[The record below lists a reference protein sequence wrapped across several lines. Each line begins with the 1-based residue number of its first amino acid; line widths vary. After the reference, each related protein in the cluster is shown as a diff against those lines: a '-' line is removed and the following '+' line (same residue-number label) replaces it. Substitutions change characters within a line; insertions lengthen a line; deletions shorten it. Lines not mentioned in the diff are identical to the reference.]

1 MPKAI
6 KDTKEE
12 AVNEKENSKNNNSFC
27 GIVCCNVN
35 CYIRI

>member
-27 GIVCCNVN
+27 GSFLLQC
-35 CYIRI
+35 